1 MDFPAAGSRSRH
13 NDRIITHPSE
23 SSRRTPRRRS
33 SSRRLRGRARL
44 AHFPKPPQSSLC
56 AGAHH
61 RTRAAPSASSPRAS
75 LYGRAE
81 IVKRGLV
88 VVVELSPAP
97 RRRSVDSRQRFKTT
111 RPSSRRLR
119 ALRRR
124 PRHGPQHHRVL
135 VPVCRLRLHAGSE
148 ASCALFDRCSSWRAR
163 VATLRTHWQCSCF
176 WATRPPF
183 AHARGNDSLRMAAA
197 RASSSFQT
205 SRQQLS
211 WLNSLFA
218 VTDNELSNGTDLIPT
233 IADIPL
239 QDFSEA

>member
-1 MDFPAAGSRSRH
+1 MFLNRRCKRVRATEHAPHGPSRVLE
-13 NDRIITHPSE
+13 RIHG
-23 SSRRTPRRRS
+23 
-33 SSRRLRGRARL
+33 L
-44 AHFPKPPQSSLC
+44 
-56 AGAHH
+56 
-61 RTRAAPSASSPRAS
+61 
-75 LYGRAE
+75 AE

-97 RRRSVDSRQRFKTT
+97 RRRSVDSRQRFETT

-124 PRHGPQHHRVL
+124 PRHGPHPHRS
-135 VPVCRLRLHAGSE
+135 PRPRLPTATVHTTPRPRV
-148 ASCALFDRCSSWRAR
+148 RCSIVSFARAPG
-163 VATLRTHWQCSCF
+163 LQPSEPNCSAALF

>member
-1 MDFPAAGSRSRH
+1 MW
-13 NDRIITHPSE
+13 
-23 SSRRTPRRRS
+23 PRRRCRVVTGAASSISRLSSALRDDTTVVATAARAPTASATRS
-33 SSRRLRGRARL
+33 SSSS
-44 AHFPKPPQSSLC
+44 KSSCPPVDRDCTHWL
-56 AGAHH
+56 
-61 RTRAAPSASSPRAS
+61 
-75 LYGRAE
+75 
-81 IVKRGLV
+81 RGLV
-88 VVVELSPAP
+88 CVV
-97 RRRSVDSRQRFKTT
+97 RSFRS
-111 RPSSRRLR
+111 
-119 ALRRR
+119 
-124 PRHGPQHHRVL
+124 
-135 VPVCRLRLHAGSE
+135 
-148 ASCALFDRCSSWRAR
+148 RAR
-163 VATLRTHWQCSCF
+163 RGCNPQNPLAVLPCF

>member
-1 MDFPAAGSRSRH
+1 MFLNRRCERVRATEHAPHGPSRVLE
-13 NDRIITHPSE
+13 RIHG
-23 SSRRTPRRRS
+23 
-33 SSRRLRGRARL
+33 L
-44 AHFPKPPQSSLC
+44 
-56 AGAHH
+56 
-61 RTRAAPSASSPRAS
+61 
-75 LYGRAE
+75 AE

-97 RRRSVDSRQRFKTT
+97 RRRSVDSRQRFETT

-124 PRHGPQHHRVL
+124 PRHGPHPHRS
-135 VPVCRLRLHAGSE
+135 PRPRLPTATVHTTPRPRV
-148 ASCALFDRCSSWRAR
+148 RCSSFRSRAR
-163 VATLRTHWQCSCF
+163 RGCNPQNPLAVLPCF

-218 VTDNELSNGTDLIPT
+218 VTE
-233 IADIPL
+233 
-239 QDFSEA
+239 Q

>member
-1 MDFPAAGSRSRH
+1 MFLNRRCERVRATEHAPHGPSRVLE
-13 NDRIITHPSE
+13 RIHG
-23 SSRRTPRRRS
+23 
-33 SSRRLRGRARL
+33 L
-44 AHFPKPPQSSLC
+44 
-56 AGAHH
+56 
-61 RTRAAPSASSPRAS
+61 
-75 LYGRAE
+75 AE
-81 IVKRGLV
+81 IVKCGLV

-163 VATLRTHWQCSCF
+163 VATLRTHWQCCPF

-218 VTDNELSNGTDLIPT
+218 VTEGMCSVMEPI
-233 IADIPL
+233 
-239 QDFSEA
+239 